1 VWSVKNVK
9 KILTFPLKYYN
20 LRKRFLK
27 LKEENDKNSTYA
39 YRYLE
44 VAGLIGFL
52 NTYIITNDGKVV
64 TIDNCQYIKTF
75 GGRGFSLTHKGNCT
89 NRIHYTK

>member
-1 VWSVKNVK
+1 MKNFANYIFPMK
-9 KILTFPLKYYN
+9 KRTDWKKKYYN

-44 VAGLIGFL
+44 VAGLI
-52 NTYIITNDGKVV
+52 N
-64 TIDNCQYIKTF
+64 
-75 GGRGFSLTHKGNCT
+75 RG
-89 NRIHYTK
+89 